1 MRINNQ
7 NRIVR
12 PQTIRVAAFLSL
24 VGLFLIAG
32 APEAHASVWKQNANF
47 QCGQSGTIAYG
58 DDGKTSCGPIC
69 PGTPIYIIY
78 GIQDPNATSTTPAVS
93 VKVTL
98 PAASAFT
105 ATGVKALKF
114 PGGTLLSTQPTLGPS
129 GTLANGYSIGQLTS
143 PNDQVIIVIDG
154 YFTQASSYPISFSA
168 SGAGVSETTNININ
182 ATCPNKPTNLAIKKE
197 VEALPGG
204 SYGTSASVTYGTS
217 VRYRITVTNTA
228 ALQTNHSTD
237 LYLGGLLQVSDYLS
251 TPSSNDVRLDTTI
264 SNYQCTSSAGA
275 ASMACPSGSS
285 NFILPRGSGLQ
296 LPSSAGFTYPGGSNG
311 FLPGGSSCTIT
322 FDVLIKSP
330 DTCSPSDKNSLA
342 NAASVN
348 YMGGSLSS
356 SSATVDI
363 TGLAAKSTPCPTPA
377 PTPALT
383 VTKKITNPTG
393 SGIPPYPW
401 GSTLTYQIQF
411 TNTYSTPL
419 TGIKL
424 YDQLYGSGT
433 PAFTAT
439 FSPSSTN
446 PICSPAA
453 CTNTSPT
460 VTTSTGVGSNANA
473 SNPIYLFATDIDP
486 LPAGQTETVTYQVK
500 YDAPCGDVNT
510 PGDIQNRAVLG
521 GTVTGFTAYVPAK
534 MPAVSLCALEVDKR
548 ETTGVTAF
556 SSYPQN
562 LSYHVVF
569 KNNSPQPI
577 TVGTVVDS
585 IIEDSAGYGN
595 LPIAY
600 SYQCTVKPNGVSSSS
615 PSVTIPT
622 TASAL
627 TQPGAASVAGY
638 STSSTY
644 GNQLLNFSGSTFQ
657 PGGYIDCTLDV
668 TLKAPSTTD
677 SLCEGNKKMHDFIN
691 AAYMNLTPGNYNK
704 PPTMPA
710 PSSQWYQDV
719 TTPLPDCVSIIV
731 QKAAPQTVTP
741 GGAVTFTITVTN
753 TSTSPVSGVILQD
766 IVPTTLTGPYTWQC
780 QTGCTSVSPTSGT
793 GDILATLTNLPAGGS
808 ITMTLKATAPDQI
821 PATAICNTATATFTP
836 APLPPNTYPLPPN
849 TYFEG
854 DPATLTMAP
863 ACIQVVPA
871 VGGTSPTPTATATP
885 RDTGS
890 PTPTATATATPT
902 PAACAVVTDK
912 EIKCAPGG
920 GYTYTFNFK
929 NNSGS
934 TMSQILLTPVGGGA
948 FTLSPQLSNLTSP
961 LQNGQSTPVTVN
973 IGNAK
978 PEDKVCFFASLMAD
992 QTACCTVQVCP
1003 ALPNC
1008 NATTTSP
1015 TPSPTASA
1023 SASATPSA
1031 SPSPTTSGSASPT
1044 ASASPSRSP
1053 TPSTSPNTRSSP
1065 PPPKKRP

>member
-1 MRINNQ
+1 MKLNNQ
-7 NRIVR
+7 NRI
-12 PQTIRVAAFLSL
+12 PKTPIIRITAFLSL
-24 VGLFLIAG
+24 VCLFLIPG
-32 APEAHASVWKQNANF
+32 APEALASVWKQNANF

-78 GIQDPNATSTTPAVS
+78 GIQYPSTTSAPAVT
-93 VKVTL
+93 VTIPPL
-98 PAASAFT
+98 PSNFIAKPPQAIKLSN
-105 ATGVKALKF
+105 
-114 PGGTLLSTQPTLGPS
+114 GGGAGTPLTTQPTLP
-129 GTLANGYSIGQLTS
+129 TLATGYSIPAGTLTS
-143 PNDQVIIVIDG
+143 SNDQVIIVIDG
-154 YFTQASSYPISFSA
+154 YFTQASSYPISFTA
-168 SGAGVSETTNININ
+168 NGGGVSEPTSLNIN
-182 ATCPNKPTNLAIKKE
+182 ATCPSKPANLAIKKE

-228 ALQTNHSTD
+228 TPNANHSTD

-251 TPSSNDVRLDTTI
+251 TSSSNDVPLDTTI
-264 SNYQCTSSAGA
+264 SNYQCTSSSGA
-275 ASMACPSGSS
+275 ASVACPSGSS
-285 NFILPRGSGLQ
+285 NFTLPRGNGLQ

-311 FLPGGSSCTIT
+311 SLPAGDSFTIT

-330 DTCSPSDKNSLA
+330 ATCSPSDKNSLA

-356 SSATVDI
+356 SSATVNV
-363 TGLAAKSTPCPTPA
+363 TGLAPKSTPCPTPV

-383 VTKKITNPTG
+383 VTKTITNPPTG
-393 SGIPPYPW
+393 GGIPPYLW

-411 TNTYSTPL
+411 TNPSTTSPV

-424 YDQLYGSGT
+424 YDQLYGNGT

-446 PICSPAA
+446 LICSPAA

-460 VTTSTGVGSNANA
+460 TTTSIGVGSNANA
-473 SNPIYLFATDIDP
+473 ANPAYLFSTDIGS
-486 LPAGQTETVTYQVK
+486 LGAGQTETVTYQVK

-510 PGDIQNRAVLG
+510 SGDIQNRAVLG
-521 GTVTGFTAYVPAK
+521 GTVTGVTAYIPAR
-534 MPAVSLCALEVDKR
+534 MPAVSLCALEVDKT

-585 IIEDSAGYGN
+585 IIENSSGYGN

-627 TQPGAASVAGY
+627 TQSGATSVAGY
-638 STSSTY
+638 NTSSTY

-657 PGGYIDCTLDV
+657 PGGYIDCTLNV
-668 TLKAPSTTD
+668 TLKAPPTTD
-677 SLCEGNKKMHDFIN
+677 SLCEGNMKKHDFIN

-704 PPTMPA
+704 PPTMA
-710 PSSQWYQDV
+710 PPSPQWYQDV

-741 GGAVTFTITVTN
+741 GGAVTFTLTVTN
-753 TSTSPVSGVILQD
+753 TSTSPVSGVILHD
-766 IVPTTLTGPYTWQC
+766 IVPTTLTGPYTWSC

-836 APLPPNTYPLPPN
+836 GPLPPN

-854 DPATLTMAP
+854 DQGPLTKAP

-871 VGGTSPTPTATATP
+871 DGTSPTPT
-885 RDTGS
+885 
-890 PTPTATATATPT
+890 PTPTPGATG
-902 PAACAVVTDK
+902 CAKVADK
-912 EIKCAPGG
+912 DIHCLPNGD
-920 GYTYTFNFK
+920 YSYTFDVT

-934 TMSQILLTPVGGGA
+934 PMSQVLLTPVSGST
-948 FTLSPQLSNLTSP
+948 FTLAPQLSNLPSP
-961 LQNGQSTPVTVN
+961 LANGQSTTVTVN
-973 IGNAK
+973 IGKAK
-978 PEDKVCFFASLMAD
+978 PGDKVCFFASLMAD
-992 QTACCTVQVCP
+992 QTACCNIQVCTT
-1003 ALPNC
+1003 LPNC

-1015 TPSPTASA
+1015 TPTPTAT
-1023 SASATPSA
+1023 ATA
-1031 SPSPTTSGSASPT
+1031 TASPT
-1044 ASASPSRSP
+1044 ATATATASPTATATATATASP
-1053 TPSTSPNTRSSP
+1053 TATATATPASSSAP
-1065 PPPKKRP
+1065 TDRRRP